1 MEDAVINNFRGV
13 YMSGSAAFKSEYLSD
28 KQIIVVSILQSKMEK
43 DLAKVIYDE
52 VDKAIKENSD
62 YKDFVL
68 DTCRVTDVTIASF
81 GYLMKAFTLVNKTAG
96 YMVIVMKEEILQN
109 FMLSNPEMF
118 DFLAV
123 FFTVDEAVQFIESK
137 R

>member
-1 MEDAVINNFRGV
+1 
-13 YMSGSAAFKSEYLSD
+13 MSASEIFKAEYLSE
-28 KQIIVVSILQSKMEK
+28 KKILVASILQSKMEK
-43 DLAKVIYDE
+43 EQAKLIYNE
-52 VDKAIKENSD
+52 VDKAIKEHSD
-62 YKDFVL
+62 YRDFIL
-68 DTCRVTDVTIASF
+68 DTYRVSDVTVASF

-96 YMVIVMKEEILQN
+96 YMVIVMREEILQN

-123 FFTVDEAVQFIESK
+123 FFTVEEAVKFIESK

>member
-1 MEDAVINNFRGV
+1 
-13 YMSGSAAFKSEYLSD
+13 MSASDNLKFEYSSD
-28 KQIIVVSILQSKMEK
+28 NQILVASILQSKMDK
-43 DLAKVIYDE
+43 DQAKIIYEE
-52 VDKAIKENSD
+52 VERSIKEYSD
-62 YKDFVL
+62 YKDFIL
-68 DTCRVTDVTIASF
+68 DTGRVSDVTIASF

-96 YMVIVMKEEILQN
+96 YMVIVIREEILQN

-123 FFTVDEAVQFIESK
+123 FFTVDEAVKFIESK